1 MGKIR
6 IISGKYR
13 GKALFAPEGEETRPL
28 LSRLRKSLADI
39 LRPRLQG
46 TFVLDLFA
54 GSGAIGFELLS
65 NGAQKAVLIEKSPR
79 SASYIRQNALALGA
93 EAKVIESDCLK
104 VIPSLFKAGE
114 KFDVILVAPPY
125 GLELQRA
132 AMEALAENPLLAVGG
147 TVVVQREAKESFW
160 EPVKPFH
167 LIETRK
173 YGRTVFDFYGSD
185 G

>member
-39 LRPRLQG
+39 LRPKLQG
-46 TFVLDLFA
+46 ASVLDLFS

-65 NGAQKAVLIEKSPR
+65 NGAQNAVLIEKSPK
-79 SASYIRQNALALGA
+79 SAAYIRQNALALGA

-104 VIPSLFKAGE
+104 VIPSLFKAKE
-114 KFDVILVAPPY
+114 KFDVVVVAPPY

-132 AMEALAENPLLAVGG
+132 AMEALTKNPLLEEGG
-147 TVVVQREAKESFW
+147 TVVVQREARESFW
-160 EPVKPFH
+160 EPVKPFY
-167 LIETRK
+167 LVETRK
-173 YGRTVFDFYGSD
+173 YGRTVFDFYGAES
-185 G
+185 